1 MAAESATRRTML
13 LLTCEHGGNRIPR
26 QYAALFRGAR
36 AELES
41 HRGWDPGALE
51 LARLLSKTLR
61 APLLATT
68 WSRLLVEGNR
78 SLHNRNLWST
88 RTRALPRAE
97 REQILERY
105 WRPHRSDVERAVARA
120 ASQGSRVVHVAVHS
134 FTPRLRGEVRNADV
148 GLLYDSTRARETA
161 LAQRWK
167 ASLRDSDPHLRVRYN
182 YPYRGGS
189 DGLATSLRRQ
199 HAPGSYLGL
208 ELEVNQALLSSTG
221 WRRAGAA
228 LASSLELALDSAAL
242 A

>member
-1 MAAESATRRTML
+1 MAAEAATRRTIL

-26 QYAALFRGAR
+26 EYAALFRGAR
-36 AELES
+36 AQLES
-41 HRGWDPGALE
+41 HRGWDPGALA
-51 LARLLSKTLR
+51 LARLLSRTLR

-78 SLHNRNLWST
+78 SLHNPRLWSA

-97 REQILERY
+97 REQILDRY
-105 WRPHRSDVERAVARA
+105 WRPHRRDVEHTVARA
-120 ASQGSRVVHVAVHS
+120 VGQGARVVHVAVHS

-148 GLLYDSTRARETA
+148 GLLYDSKRARETA

-167 ASLRDSDPHLRVRYN
+167 ASLRVSAPRLRVRYN

-189 DGLATSLRRQ
+189 DGLTTSLRRQ
-199 HAPGSYLGL
+199 HAPGSYLGF
-208 ELEVNQALLSSTG
+208 ELEVNQALLSSAG

-228 LASSLELALDSAAL
+228 LASSLQLALDSAAQP
-242 A
+242 